1 MDNELQELLLLL
13 STLEGVGQL
22 KVAVY
27 NATAII
33 GATPVSTKS
42 KNYL

>member
-22 KVAVY
+22 NVAVY
-27 NATAII
+27 NVTAYE
-33 GATPVSTKS
+33 VSHYWSDSRVHK
-42 KNYL
+42 K